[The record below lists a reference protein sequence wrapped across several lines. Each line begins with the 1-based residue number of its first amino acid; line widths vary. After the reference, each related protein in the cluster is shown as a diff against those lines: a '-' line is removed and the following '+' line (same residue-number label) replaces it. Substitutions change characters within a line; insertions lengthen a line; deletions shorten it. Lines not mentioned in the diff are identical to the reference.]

1 MIVFSRPPM
10 KVRPS
15 FARRSGLRACA
26 TKPLRRRRR
35 EGGSGGFTLLE
46 VLVAFTVLA
55 ISLGVLFEIFS
66 TGMRASRS
74 AEEYTRATLL
84 AESKLA
90 AIGIEGALEE
100 GETTG
105 AFGDGYNW
113 RVAIRPYRLD
123 GSEEEGPPPPIEAY
137 EVVVTVAW
145 GEGSGERSVS
155 LTTLRLKSGATAGPG
170 TGRAP

>member
-1 MIVFSRPPM
+1 MA
-10 KVRPS
+10 
-15 FARRSGLRACA
+15 FA
-26 TKPLRRRRR
+26 
-35 EGGSGGFTLLE
+35 
-46 VLVAFTVLA
+46 VLA

-105 AFGDGYNW
+105 EYGDGYNW
-113 RVAIRPYRLD
+113 RVAVRPYRPD
-123 GSEEEGPPPPIEAY
+123 GPEEEGLPPPIEAY
-137 EVVVTVAW
+137 EVIVTVAW
-145 GEGSGERSVS
+145 GQGSRERSVS
-155 LTTLRLKSGATAGPG
+155 LTTLRLKSAATSGAGPG
-170 TGRAP
+170 TAP

>member
-1 MIVFSRPPM
+1 M
-10 KVRPS
+10 
-15 FARRSGLRACA
+15 
-26 TKPLRRRRR
+26 
-35 EGGSGGFTLLE
+35 
-46 VLVAFTVLA
+46 AFTVLA

-90 AIGIEGALEE
+90 TIGITGTLEE

-105 AFGDGYNW
+105 EYEDGYKW
-113 RVAIRPYRLD
+113 RVAVRRYRLD
-123 GSEEEGPPPPIEAY
+123 EPEEEGLPPPIEAY

-145 GEGSGERSVS
+145 GQGSGDRSVS
-155 LTTLRLKSGATAGPG
+155 LTTLRLKSAATSGAGPG
-170 TGRAP
+170 TGPAP

>member
-1 MIVFSRPPM
+1 M
-10 KVRPS
+10 
-15 FARRSGLRACA
+15 
-26 TKPLRRRRR
+26 
-35 EGGSGGFTLLE
+35 
-46 VLVAFTVLA
+46 AFTVLA

-66 TGMRASRS
+66 TGMRASRA

-90 AIGIEGALEE
+90 AIGITDVLEE

-105 AFGDGYNW
+105 DFGDGYNW
-113 RVAIRPYRLD
+113 RIAVRPYRLD
-123 GSEEEGPPPPIEAY
+123 GPEEEGPPPPIEAY

-155 LTTLRLKSGATAGPG
+155 LTTLRLKSGATAETGPG
-170 TGRAP
+170 TGPAP

>member
-10 KVRPS
+10 KVR
-15 FARRSGLRACA
+15 
-26 TKPLRRRRR
+26 
-35 EGGSGGFTLLE
+35 SGGFTLLQ

-90 AIGIEGALEE
+90 AIGITDALEE

-105 AFGDGYNW
+105 DFGDGYYNW
-113 RVAIRPYRLD
+113 RVAVRPYRLD
-123 GSEEEGPPPPIEAY
+123 GSEGEGPPPPIEAY

-145 GEGSGERSVS
+145 GEGSSERSVS

-170 TGRAP
+170 TGPAP

>member
-1 MIVFSRPPM
+1 M
-10 KVRPS
+10 
-15 FARRSGLRACA
+15 
-26 TKPLRRRRR
+26 
-35 EGGSGGFTLLE
+35 
-46 VLVAFTVLA
+46 AFTVLA

-100 GETTG
+100 GESSG
-105 AFGDGYNW
+105 EYEDGFAW

-123 GSEEEGPPPPIEAY
+123 GQEEEGLPPPIEAY
-137 EVVVTVAW
+137 EVVVTVSW
-145 GEGSGERSVS
+145 GGGSGDRSVS
-155 LTTLRLKSGATAGPG
+155 LTTLRLKSGAGAGPG
-170 TGRAP
+170 TGPAP

>member
-1 MIVFSRPPM
+1 M
-10 KVRPS
+10 
-15 FARRSGLRACA
+15 
-26 TKPLRRRRR
+26 
-35 EGGSGGFTLLE
+35 
-46 VLVAFTVLA
+46 AFTVLA
-55 ISLGVLFEIFS
+55 ISLGVLFQIFS

-105 AFGDGYNW
+105 EYEDGYAW
-113 RVAIRPYRLD
+113 RVAVRPYRLD
-123 GSEEEGPPPPIEAY
+123 DQDAEGLPPPIEAY

-145 GEGSGERSVS
+145 GQGSGERSVS
-155 LTTLRLKSGATAGPG
+155 LTTLRLKSAATSGAGPG
-170 TGRAP
+170 TAP

>member
-1 MIVFSRPPM
+1 MSWWTGLPVKPLSTT
-10 KVRPS
+10 S
-15 FARRSGLRACA
+15 QQGARRW
-26 TKPLRRRRR
+26 
-35 EGGSGGFTLLE
+35 SGGFTLLE

-55 ISLGVLFEIFS
+55 ISLGVLFQIFS

-90 AIGIEGALEE
+90 AIGITDALEE

-105 AFGDGYNW
+105 DFEDGFAW

-123 GSEEEGPPPPIEAY
+123 GPEAEGLPPPIEAY
-137 EVVVTVAW
+137 EVVVTVSW
-145 GEGSGERSVS
+145 GQGSGERSVS
-155 LTTLRLKSGATAGPG
+155 LTTLRLESAATAGAGPG
-170 TGRAP
+170 ARSAP

>member
-1 MIVFSRPPM
+1 MSWWTGLPVKPLSTT
-10 KVRPS
+10 S
-15 FARRSGLRACA
+15 QQGARRR
-26 TKPLRRRRR
+26 
-35 EGGSGGFTLLE
+35 SGGFTLLE

-74 AEEYTRATLL
+74 AEQYTRATLL

-90 AIGIEGALEE
+90 AIGIEVALEE

-105 AFGDGYNW
+105 EYGDGYDW
-113 RVAIRPYRLD
+113 RVTVRPYGVD
-123 GSEEEGPPPPIEAY
+123 GPEAEGVAPPIEAY

-145 GEGSGERSVS
+145 GQGSRERSVS
-155 LTTLRLKSGATAGPG
+155 LTTLRLKSAAGPEA
-170 TGRAP
+170 RP

>member
-1 MIVFSRPPM
+1 M
-10 KVRPS
+10 
-15 FARRSGLRACA
+15 
-26 TKPLRRRRR
+26 
-35 EGGSGGFTLLE
+35 
-46 VLVAFTVLA
+46 AFTVLA

-90 AIGIEGALEE
+90 AIGITDALEE

-105 AFGDGYNW
+105 AFEDGFAW

-123 GSEEEGPPPPIEAY
+123 EPEAEGLPPPIEAY
-137 EVVVTVAW
+137 EVVVTVSW
-145 GEGSGERSVS
+145 GQGSGDRSVS
-155 LTTLRLKSGATAGPG
+155 LTTLRLKSGAGAGPG
-170 TGRAP
+170 TRPAP

>member
-1 MIVFSRPPM
+1 MPEAG
-10 KVRPS
+10 PS
-15 FARRSGLRACA
+15 
-26 TKPLRRRRR
+26 RRR
-35 EGGSGGFTLLE
+35 SGGFTLLE

-90 AIGIEGALEE
+90 AIGIEGTLEE

-105 AFGDGYNW
+105 EYGDGYAW

-123 GSEEEGPPPPIEAY
+123 EAEAEGVAPPIEAY

-145 GEGSGERSVS
+145 GQGSRERSVS
-155 LTTLRLKSGATAGPG
+155 LTTLRLKSAATAGAGPG
-170 TGRAP
+170 KAP

>member
-1 MIVFSRPPM
+1 MSWWTGLPVKPLSTTSQRG
-10 KVRPS
+10 
-15 FARRSGLRACA
+15 ARRR
-26 TKPLRRRRR
+26 
-35 EGGSGGFTLLE
+35 SGGFTLLE
-46 VLVAFTVLA
+46 VLVAFVVLA

-66 TGMRASRS
+66 TGMRAQHS

-90 AIGIEGALEE
+90 AIGITGALEE

-105 AFGDGYNW
+105 EYEDGYHW

-123 GSEEEGPPPPIEAY
+123 EPEEEGSPPPIEAS

-155 LTTLRLKSGATAGPG
+155 LTTLRLKSGAGPG
-170 TGRAP
+170 ARPAP

>member
-1 MIVFSRPPM
+1 M
-10 KVRPS
+10 
-15 FARRSGLRACA
+15 
-26 TKPLRRRRR
+26 
-35 EGGSGGFTLLE
+35 
-46 VLVAFTVLA
+46 AFTVLA

-105 AFGDGYNW
+105 EYEDGYNW

-123 GSEEEGPPPPIEAY
+123 EVEAEGLPPPIEAY
-137 EVVVTVAW
+137 EVIVTVAW
-145 GEGSGERSVS
+145 GQGSGERSVS
-155 LTTLRLKSGATAGPG
+155 LTTLRLKSAATAGAGPG
-170 TGRAP
+170 TAP

>member
-1 MIVFSRPPM
+1 
-10 KVRPS
+10 
-15 FARRSGLRACA
+15 
-26 TKPLRRRRR
+26 
-35 EGGSGGFTLLE
+35 LLE

-55 ISLGVLFEIFS
+55 ISLGVLFQIFS

-105 AFGDGYNW
+105 EYEDGYAW
-113 RVAIRPYRLD
+113 RVAVRPYRLD
-123 GSEEEGPPPPIEAY
+123 DQDAEGLPPPIEAY

-170 TGRAP
+170 TGPAP